1 MVLAEWFRGFWTLF
15 LSLTAI
21 IEFVR
26 IKVRKIHE
34 SFALKKT
41 DKTPPG
47 RFWFSQVTEKFT
59 GVVEM

>member
-1 MVLAEWFRGFWTLF
+1 MADLTLF
-15 LSLTAI
+15 FNLTAF

-34 SFALKKT
+34 SFALKKR

-47 RFWFSQVTEKFT
+47 QFQFSQVTEKFT
-59 GVVEM
+59 GVVEA